1 MNARKVIELTLKI
14 KNFFHDENHDF
25 KIKISKFYVNR
36 TKIFIVYGIK

>member
-14 KNFFHDENHDF
+14 KKFFHDENF

-36 TKIFIVYGIK
+36 IKIFIVYGIK

>member
-14 KNFFHDENHDF
+14 KNFFHDENF